1 MHACAR
7 EFVRSRNQ
15 ANKRA
20 ARARVCACM
29 RTCVITQ
36 TLRSLVEGLPV
47 DDLRQ
52 VVSESLAKRESLA
65 GTDSSQDFA
74 GVSVAFT

>member
-1 MHACAR
+1 M
-7 EFVRSRNQ
+7 
-15 ANKRA
+15 RA
-20 ARARVCACM
+20 
-29 RTCVITQ
+29 CVITQ

-52 VVSESLAKRESLA
+52 VVSESLARRESLA

-74 GVSVAFT
+74 GVSVAFI